1 MALARTECTAVQRI
15 HEKRNMVRTV
25 TILCFATLCIA
36 SVLSNPPDLCQPWIC
51 KPPNCRCASQSLG
64 SPIPMDKIP
73 QLVMITFDDAVTSLI
88 YDQVMDVLGRH
99 KNPDGC
105 EAQATF
111 YVAHEYTDYSRV
123 HELWAQGHEIAL
135 HSIT

>member
-1 MALARTECTAVQRI
+1 MNQFTP
-15 HEKRNMVRTV
+15 EKQLKRKKMIKFFKIFVV
-25 TILCFATLCIA
+25 SCSIFATFA
-36 SVLSNPPDLCQPWIC
+36 AAKPTADFCQPWLC
-51 KPPNCRCASQSLG
+51 KVPACRCASTNLG
-64 SPIPMDKIP
+64 SNIPVEKIP

-88 YDQVMDVLGRH
+88 YNQIMDLMGKY

-105 EAQATF
+105 EGQATF
-111 YVAHEYTDYSRV
+111 YVAHEYTDYHKV